1 MINTLIIVAFS
12 IMLICLFIYSDY
24 INRKNKKEVK
34 KSHWN
39 YRLGTR
45 IRITSIREHR
55 EFLIFTCYYTN
66 GIAGSYGISDIGYF
80 EDLDNAKKSFQK
92 IEKALY
98 KPIIDLDNFPNIY
111 TPEINTDC

>member
-1 MINTLIIVAFS
+1 MINTLIIVASS
-12 IMLICLFIYSDY
+12 IVLICVFIYSDY

-39 YRLGTR
+39 YRVGTR

-55 EFLIFTCYYTN
+55 EFLIFSCYYTN
-66 GIAGSYGISDIGYF
+66 GIADSYGISDIGYF
-80 EDLDNAKKSFQK
+80 EDLYDAKKSFSK
-92 IEKALY
+92 IQKALD

-111 TPEINTDC
+111 TPEINTEC

>member
-45 IRITSIREHR
+45 IRITSIREYR

-80 EDLDNAKKSFQK
+80 NDLDDARGSLRN